1 MSQSQDI
8 INNEA
13 EKVDETPEK
22 EFVEIKIDEKS
33 NGSADEK
40 ETAKEEKE
48 KKEKVSKEKGPSCID
63 NLSKSLD
70 LAARDKRGINTEI
83 NVMFFFL
90 KKFVVFRF
98 LVSA

>member
-48 KKEKVSKEKGPSCID
+48 KKEKVPKEKGPSCID
-63 NLSKSLD
+63 NLSTSLD

-83 NVMFFFL
+83 DVIII
-90 KKFVVFRF
+90 
-98 LVSA
+98 S